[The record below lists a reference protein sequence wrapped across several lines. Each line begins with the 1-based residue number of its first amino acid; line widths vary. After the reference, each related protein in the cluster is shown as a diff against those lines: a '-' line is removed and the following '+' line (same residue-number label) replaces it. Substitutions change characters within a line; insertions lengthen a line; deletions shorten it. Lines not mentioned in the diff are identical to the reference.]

1 MTAIRA
7 QRPFPDQ
14 VPSAVLKRQLIREIA
29 GLERKLA
36 LAIEQARQNPE
47 DLETF
52 NAMLACRRRM
62 LDNMPLSD

>member
-7 QRPFPDQ
+7 QRPFPNQ
-14 VPSAVLKRQLIREIA
+14 VPSSVLKRQLIREIA